1 MGCLLAAAWCRVRG
15 AVPGPTCSPGAPHL
29 KAFWSF
35 VSPPLHREHLEGE
48 AGEGG
53 AGCTPPPVPL
63 GPRTAQ
69 AEWRQLSLWLTN
81 PSEPRQG
88 LRGPFLDQH
97 SCLPAWPGPRQPT
110 QRPDACLEPAST
122 RRSILPAEQAGTSS
136 GKPTRPSPSPRPCCS
151 LMVLDSSLR
160 VLVPSPVLL
169 GLMFVE

>member
-35 VSPPLHREHLEGE
+35 VSPPLHREHLEGQ
-48 AGEGG
+48 AGGGG
-53 AGCTPPPVPL
+53 AGCTPPPVPP

-69 AEWRQLSLWLTN
+69 AEWRQPSLWLTN
-81 PSEPRQG
+81 PSDPVKACEAHFSTSIHAS
-88 LRGPFLDQH
+88 L
-97 SCLPAWPGPRQPT
+97 PGPAPWQPT
-110 QRPDACLEPAST
+110 QRPNACLEPAST

>member
-48 AGEGG
+48 AGEVGG
-53 AGCTPPPVPL
+53 WCTPPPVPP

-69 AEWRQLSLWLTN
+69 AEWRQLSLWLTT

-97 SCLPAWPGPRQPT
+97 SCPPCLARPPAAHTASRRLPGTGFHT
-110 QRPDACLEPAST
+110 QVHPPSGAGRHLLREAHPA
-122 RRSILPAEQAGTSS
+122 IPF
-136 GKPTRPSPSPRPCCS
+136 PSP
-151 LMVLDSSLR
+151 
-160 VLVPSPVLL
+160 LL
-169 GLMFVE
+169 LINGT